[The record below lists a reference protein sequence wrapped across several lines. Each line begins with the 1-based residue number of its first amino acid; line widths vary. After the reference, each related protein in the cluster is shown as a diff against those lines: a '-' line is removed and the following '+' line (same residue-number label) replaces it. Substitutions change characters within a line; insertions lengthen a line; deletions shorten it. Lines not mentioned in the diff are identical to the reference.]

1 MPLNELADA
10 LVEGDIKTK
19 RLGVIAKE
27 ESFEKLYNSVS
38 MTVTNYENKTSKRIQ
53 LQCKRRHE
61 QVITGDCIID
71 YVEYFNIPELEVSR
85 LGLSRLCNQVG
96 MRW

>member
-1 MPLNELADA
+1 MPLDELADA

-38 MTVTNYENKTSKRIQ
+38 MTVTNYENRTSKRIQ

-71 YVEYFNIPELEVSR
+71 Y
-85 LGLSRLCNQVG
+85 RLCRVFQYTKARDEQVKIIQAV
-96 MRW
+96 